1 MDTYPVVSLMTL
13 EDWWEQLPDYIM
25 EKMITFLVISV
36 FMICSQHAVYSQT
49 IDNFEPVQGSQ
60 TVMDTS
66 GQTLLSGIYIDMY
79 GIGADL
85 IYRPEYSS
93 LFGHMYAGSMWKPSR
108 RIENSRQIYT
118 AGVTIGKEWI
128 LNRPEPDVEIEAE
141 GSILYARIG
150 PGIGFSGISR
160 IDNGSMN
167 IYPGIHTTATF
178 GGMRHLIPGGTF
190 FVETRLVIG
199 YYPGL
204 NEMQFIGGPQLSVG
218 IAFFR

>member
-1 MDTYPVVSLMTL
+1 
-13 EDWWEQLPDYIM
+13 
-25 EKMITFLVISV
+25 
-36 FMICSQHAVYSQT
+36 MICSQHAVYSQT

-66 GQTLLSGIYIDMY
+66 GQTLLSGMYIDMY

-128 LNRPEPDVEIEAE
+128 LTARSLMLRSKQRVQFCMQESVPESDFQVYHE
-141 GSILYARIG
+141 SITDR
-150 PGIGFSGISR
+150 
-160 IDNGSMN
+160 
-167 IYPGIHTTATF
+167 
-178 GGMRHLIPGGTF
+178 
-190 FVETRLVIG
+190 
-199 YYPGL
+199 
-204 NEMQFIGGPQLSVG
+204 
-218 IAFFR
+218 